1 MFWSWQEVSENL
13 EKAQDI
19 SELEQKEEQKEETG
33 D

>member
-19 SELEQKEEQKEETG
+19 SELEQKEETG